1 MRYCLWY
8 QLKAIRSVAQEVA
21 QHLKKQ
27 KPIIIHASKGLE
39 QGTHKRISEVIA
51 EEIPAEKNGKGLWF
65 LSGPSHAE
73 EVAVHDITTITAS
86 KRKFSRRCVCAR
98 VVYE

>member
-1 MRYCLWY
+1 MDAVLFVVPT
-8 QLKAIRSVAQEVA
+8 KAIRSVAQEVA
-21 QHLKKQ
+21 QHLKT

-51 EEIPAEKNGKGLWF
+51 EEIPAEKRQGIVV

-73 EVAVHDITTITAS
+73 EVAVHDITTITAK